1 MTDEPLVL
9 AVDDLPAN
17 VRLLDAVLSP
27 RGYRVLGAGSG
38 PEALALVAERRPD
51 LILLSPG
58 STPRWRS
65 S

>member
-9 AVDDLPAN
+9 AVDDQPAN

-38 PEALALVAERRPD
+38 PEALALQGVVEETEEGPPP
-51 LILLSPG
+51 SCPW
-58 STPRWRS
+58 S
-65 S
+65 

>member
-27 RGYRVLGAGSG
+27 AATGCWAPG
-38 PEALALVAERRPD
+38 PARR
-51 LILLSPG
+51 
-58 STPRWRS
+58 RWRWS
-65 S
+65 PSAAPT

>member
-9 AVDDLPAN
+9 TVDDLPAN

-38 PEALALVAERRPD
+38 PEALAA
-51 LILLSPG
+51 
-58 STPRWRS
+58 TRS
-65 S
+65 AAVCARTRLPPSCPWS